1 MNKKNKILLIIA
13 VVAVLLC
20 TVLVLFKTHIISFDN
35 RHLLN
40 YNDFAVQDTATIT
53 KIFMAT
59 PQQEQVLLTREEGG
73 IWKVNQNYPASTTN
87 IDLLL
92 STIKNITIL
101 QIVPEKGW
109 NNINKMMTAGAV
121 KVEIYQT
128 APKFTLFGI
137 KFGVK
142 ERQVKVYYMGPPT
155 QDNQSNFA
163 MMQDIDEP
171 YIVYIPGFR
180 GFISPRYSAIEGD
193 WRDHTVFKTKI
204 TKIQEITFKDEENS
218 ENSFKIVKNGI
229 RMFDIY
235 DSKNQKLLT
244 YDTTKIID
252 MLSEFRQK
260 SYERCLENVSQVKK
274 DSIMEGLFRTI
285 TIKNIEGHITILK
298 CYRLLDS
305 STSFQE
311 ANSTE
316 IFSINNEFN
325 REISRDKFYAMVSG
339 NTKDILICQY
349 FVFDRLMQPLS
360 YFIRNESST
369 Q

>member
-13 VVAVLLC
+13 IASVLIC
-20 TVLVLFKTHIISFDN
+20 TVLALFKTNVISFNN
-35 RHLLN
+35 RNLLN
-40 YNDFAVQDTATIT
+40 YDDLAIKDTASIT
-53 KIFMAT
+53 KIFMASA
-59 PQQEQVLLTREEGG
+59 QQEQVLLTRAENGA
-73 IWKVNQNYPASTTN
+73 WLVNQKYPAATEN
-87 IDLLL
+87 LDLLL

-142 ERQVKVYYMGPPT
+142 ERQAKVYYIGPPT

-163 MMQDIDEP
+163 MMQGVDEP

-193 WRDHTVFKTKI
+193 WRDHTIFKTKI
-204 TKIQEITFKDEENS
+204 TKIQEITFKDEENP

-235 DSKNQKLLT
+235 DAHQRKLSA
-244 YDTTKIID
+244 YDTTKVID
-252 MLSEFRQK
+252 MLSEFRRK
-260 SYERCLENVSQVKK
+260 SYERCLEDVSTAKK
-274 DSIMEGLFRTI
+274 DSIMHRFFRTI
-285 TIKNIEGHITILK
+285 VIKDIQGQTTTLK
-298 CYRLLDS
+298 CYRLLEDQQS
-305 STSFQE
+305 AMQPE
-311 ANSTE
+311 NSPE
-316 IFSINNEFN
+316 IFSMNNEFN
-325 REISRDKFYAMVSG
+325 REMSRDKFYAIISG
-339 NTKDILICQY
+339 NAKEILICQY

-360 YFIRNESST
+360 YFLNESSG